1 MKESPH
7 ITLTA
12 EQDKRETTICVVWA
26 SVIVFGMLA
35 LMLHGLAYFSSAT
48 VTGQDIYAREIMQKK
63 ILRLEELTA
72 GLYLIYS
79 DNQKK
84 NSDYKYKK
92 EKLDSEDKKKRL
104 DYKPPSNAGWVS
116 PARITKGGW
125 AR

>member
-7 ITLTA
+7 EPLTA
-12 EQDKRETTICVVWA
+12 EQDKREIVICIVWA
-26 SVIVFGMLA
+26 SAVVLGTLA
-35 LMLHGLAYFSSAT
+35 LTLHGLAYLSSAS

-72 GLYLIYS
+72 GLYSVY
-79 DNQKK
+79 
-84 NSDYKYKK
+84 
-92 EKLDSEDKKKRL
+92 SEDKKKRL
-104 DYKPPSNAGWVS
+104 DYQPPSNAGWVS